1 MGVYSN
7 MEDLEIKEL
16 ITDLETIGLVCPLS
30 SYGVEDVMETTT
42 SREAKNGTRSF
53 LDEKTGISYKS
64 YSCGYVR
71 RRKKETSYWRA
82 NSYWPLNLRK
92 KTVFK
97 AEQSW
102 RHSDGNIYTIKS
114 RTYKS
119 YLLVLNGEERLKMIA
134 ENIKGRRK

>member
-1 MGVYSN
+1 
-7 MEDLEIKEL
+7 MEDLKIKEL
-16 ITDLETIGLVCPLS
+16 LADLESIGLVCPLS
-30 SYGVEDVMETTT
+30 SYGVEDVTETTT

-82 NSYWPLNLRK
+82 NSYWPLNPRK
-92 KTVFK
+92 KTVFI
-97 AEQSW
+97 AEQTLVCY
-102 RHSDGNIYTIKS
+102 DGNTYTIKS

-119 YLLVLNGEERLKMIA
+119 YLLVLNEEERLKMIA

>member
-1 MGVYSN
+1 

-16 ITDLETIGLVCPLS
+16 ITDLESVGLACPFSL
-30 SYGVEDVMETTT
+30 YGVEAVMETTT

-71 RRKKETSYWRA
+71 RRKKETPYKRA

-97 AEQSW
+97 AEQTW
-102 RHSDGNIYTIKS
+102 RHSDGHTYTIKS
-114 RTYKS
+114 RIYKS
-119 YLLVLNGEERLKMIA
+119 YLLVLNEEERLKMIA
-134 ENIKGRRK
+134 KNIKGRRK